1 MSTSADGTAIDAE
14 EAGYRALAREAWAEA
29 RGWFEQALAAGET
42 AEALEGLAVA
52 AARLGDGEAAREAR
66 KRAYWR
72 FRLAEDR
79 RAAARVAT
87 QLALDFRAVPR
98 QPALAGQWLA
108 EAGRLLADL
117 ERGPEHGWLALAR
130 GELALADGER
140 AAAARLGE
148 QAAAAGR
155 ALGVAELERAGLS
168 LTERA
173 AREPVPVP
181 VRPAGTAVA
190 QAVWSKLGWTAAGLQ
205 AGLTAGLRTAV
216 QAGGAVSSWAA
227 RWRPAG
233 RRSKRRVWVGLL
245 MLILLVL
252 AGSLLLVPSSTGIR
266 GGPGPASPPRIPPTR
281 PASTS
286 MPAAVPT
293 PPTPTS
299 PTPTPPTPTTPFS
312 TAAATMPPRAAGEPM
327 ATTLVGAGSSTS
339 ALPAPASATETPVTV
354 QVARPNRT
362 YIVQQGD
369 TLKTIAQQFGVTLDD
384 LIMANQLA
392 DPDRLQLGQ
401 PLVIPE
407 AP

>member
-1 MSTSADGTAIDAE
+1 MSTSADRAAIDAE
-14 EAGYRALAREAWAEA
+14 EAGYRALAGGAWAEA
-29 RGWFEQALAAGET
+29 RDWFERALAAGET

-72 FRLAEDR
+72 FRLAGDQ

-148 QAAAAGR
+148 QATAAGR
-155 ALGVAELERAGLS
+155 ALGVAELETAGLS

-173 AREPVPVP
+173 AKEPMTVP

-190 QAVWSKLGWTAAGLQ
+190 RAVWSKLGWAAAGLQ
-205 AGLTAGLRTAV
+205 ARLTAGLGTAV

-233 RRSKRRVWVGLL
+233 RRSKRHVWAGLL
-245 MLILLVL
+245 MLILLAL
-252 AGSLLLVPSSTGIR
+252 AGSLLLAPSSTGIR
-266 GGPGPASPPRIPPTR
+266 GGPGPADPPRILPTR
-281 PASTS
+281 SVNTPMPVVAPA
-286 MPAAVPT
+286 M
-293 PPTPTS
+293 PTS
-299 PTPTPPTPTTPFS
+299 TTPVS
-312 TAAATMPPRAAGEPM
+312 TAAAATMPPRAAGEPI
-327 ATTLVGAGSSTS
+327 ATTLVGASP
-339 ALPAPASATETPVTV
+339 APPAPASATETPVTV
-354 QVARPNRT
+354 QVARPGRT

-384 LIMANQLA
+384 LIRANQLA

-407 AP
+407 VR

>member
-1 MSTSADGTAIDAE
+1 MSTSADGAAIDAE
-14 EAGYRALAREAWAEA
+14 EAGYRALARGAWAEA
-29 RGWFEQALAAGET
+29 RDWFERALAAGET

-52 AARLGDGEAAREAR
+52 TARLGDGEAAREAR

-72 FRLAEDR
+72 FRLAGDQ

-155 ALGVAELERAGLS
+155 ALGVAELETAGLS

-173 AREPVPVP
+173 AKEPVPVP
-181 VRPAGTAVA
+181 VRPAGTVVA
-190 QAVWSKLGWTAAGLQ
+190 RAVWSKLGWAAAGLQ
-205 AGLTAGLRTAV
+205 ARLTAGLRTAM
-216 QAGGAVSSWAA
+216 QAGGAVSGWAA

-233 RRSKRRVWVGLL
+233 RRSKRRVWAGLL
-245 MLILLVL
+245 VLLLLVL
-252 AGSLLLVPSSTGIR
+252 AGSLLLAPSSTGIR
-266 GGPGPASPPRIPPTR
+266 GGPGPASPPRILPTR
-281 PASTS
+281 PASTPP
-286 MPAAVPT
+286 MPAAA
-293 PPTPTS
+293 
-299 PTPTPPTPTTPFS
+299 PTTPAPTTPAPTTQVS
-312 TAAATMPPRAAGEPM
+312 TAAATMPPRAVGEPM
-327 ATTLVGAGSSTS
+327 ATTLVGASP
-339 ALPAPASATETPVTV
+339 APPAPASATETPVTV
-354 QVARPNRT
+354 QVARPSQT

-384 LIMANQLA
+384 LIRANQLA

-401 PLVIPE
+401 LLVIPE
-407 AP
+407 VR